1 MGRAQQ
7 RKISLRRIGRRGGR
21 SNPSQRQKVQ
31 KSDTVAHRTEG
42 REKQPVPTSEAEW
55 TDGNQHHPGKRKAS
69 TQPPHPEKRAG
80 RSLNPTNSSSVR
92 ELTNH
97 KKRRK
102 TMDTKMNN
110 STPTQ
115 SLTRGEEEIMQ
126 ILWQL
131 GEATVNEVIACT
143 REPHPKYT
151 TVATFLKILE
161 NKGFVGHTAE
171 GKSHRYHPLV
181 AKESYAR
188 NVMQS
193 MLGSYFNGSLAQMV
207 SFFSQ
212 HEQISI
218 KEMEEILEIMHSIR
232 K

>member
-1 MGRAQQ
+1 
-7 RKISLRRIGRRGGR
+7 
-21 SNPSQRQKVQ
+21 
-31 KSDTVAHRTEG
+31 
-42 REKQPVPTSEAEW
+42 
-55 TDGNQHHPGKRKAS
+55 
-69 TQPPHPEKRAG
+69 
-80 RSLNPTNSSSVR
+80 
-92 ELTNH
+92 
-97 KKRRK
+97 
-102 TMDTKMNN
+102 MDTRTKNN
-110 STPTQ
+110 TPAP

-126 ILWQL
+126 ILWRL
-131 GEATVNEVIACT
+131 GEATVNDILART
-143 REPHPKYT
+143 DEPRPKYT

-181 AKESYAR
+181 AREAYAH

-212 HEQISI
+212 HEQISM
-218 KEMEEILEIMHSIR
+218 KEMEEILGIMQTLR